1 MLRTA
6 SALKRIGVRVGSAEC
21 TMSGNEKRFDKA
33 LVIFVDILGSQS
45 RDDFNELFKIN
56 ELFHSEL
63 LGNKSQDREY
73 ATYQRHIYT
82 FSDCAYIIYD
92 YRNKSTSNVD
102 FI

>member
-1 MLRTA
+1 
-6 SALKRIGVRVGSAEC
+6 
-21 TMSGNEKRFDKA
+21 MSGNEKRFDKA

-56 ELFHSEL
+56 ELFHSKL

-102 FI
+102 FIWSTFENQQKAGSKVI